1 MYTAE
6 MAGMQGPTGRG
17 FQLRD
22 GSGSGIGKNI
32 SGRIGYGLGT
42 GIGIKYC
49 VNRVLSGIEN
59 LDRVFVDFLPDF
71 LNFRFKNQYIVN
83 QTCIWWT
90 DSILHCNAL
99 TPTRALYTLLV

>member
-1 MYTAE
+1 MK
-6 MAGMQGPTGRG
+6 GPRQGLTGRV
-17 FQLRD
+17 FNF
-22 GSGSGIGKNI
+22 GSGMDRVLEKKI
-32 SGRIGYGLGT
+32 SGRIRYGLGT

-71 LNFRFKNQYIVN
+71 LYFPFKNQYIVN

-90 DSILHCNAL
+90 DSSLHCNAL